1 MMRLENK
8 TSFFKFMLYATL
20 TYFGIMNEE
29 GLIKQL
35 EQKVKLNEEIISNLK
50 EFFGTYLSN
59 FLKEYRDNEKEHDA
73 KLDKILICQ
82 DRIFRKFHELM
93 KES

>member
-1 MMRLENK
+1 MVTKEKLE
-8 TSFFKFMLYATL
+8 
-20 TYFGIMNEE
+20 EE
-29 GLIKQL
+29 LIKQL

-59 FLKEYRDNEKEHDA
+59 FLKEYRDNEKEHEA
-73 KLDKILICQ
+73 MLDNILVRQ

>member
-1 MMRLENK
+1 MPLVRKKTKEKLE
-8 TSFFKFMLYATL
+8 
-20 TYFGIMNEE
+20 EE
-29 GLIKQL
+29 LIKQL

-59 FLKEYRDNEKEHDA
+59 FLKEYRNNEKKHDSV
-73 KLDKILICQ
+73 LDNILVRQ

-93 KES
+93 KEN